1 MAGNGEP
8 DGGRRQR
15 IWRIAPWVI
24 AVLILLLP
32 LIAMLFTDEVAWDE
46 TDFAVMGAMLFGA
59 CGAYEL
65 AARTTRN
72 IAYRSAV
79 GVAVVAAFILIWMN
93 LAVGIIGSEDNPAN
107 LMYGGVLA
115 VAVLGALLVRFRP
128 HGMARALAATALAQV
143 LVGVIALIAGLGS
156 TGANWP
162 RVIVVLTGFFAA
174 LWLISAWLFRKAAR
188 EQASAG
194 AAP

>member
-1 MAGNGEP
+1 MAGHREDG
-8 DGGRRQR
+8 GGRRGR
-15 IWRIAPWVI
+15 FWRLTPWVVA
-24 AVLILLLP
+24 AVLLLLP
-32 LIAMLFTDEVAWDE
+32 LVAMQFTSEMAWDE
-46 TDFAVMGAMLFGA
+46 TDFIVFGAMLLGA

-65 AARTTRN
+65 AVRMTGST
-72 IAYRSAV
+72 AYRAGV

-115 VAVLGALLVRFRP
+115 VGIAGAVLVRFRP
-128 HGMARALAATALAQV
+128 SGMARALTATALAQG
-143 LVGVIALIAGLGS
+143 LVGVIALAAGLGS

-162 RVIVVLTGFFAA
+162 QVIVVLTGFFAT
-174 LWLISAWLFRKAAR
+174 LWLLSAWLFRRAAR

-194 AAP
+194 AAS